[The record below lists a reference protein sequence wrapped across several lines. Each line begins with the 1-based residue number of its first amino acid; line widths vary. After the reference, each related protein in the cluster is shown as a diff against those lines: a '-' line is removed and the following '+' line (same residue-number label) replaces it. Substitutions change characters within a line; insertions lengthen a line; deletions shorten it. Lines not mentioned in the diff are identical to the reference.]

1 MNLLLRW
8 MSEIGIAGFFDIG
21 IMALLTY
28 GLLVWLQKT
37 RRAGLILGGFAILG
51 GVYMG
56 AVYFQL
62 VLTGAVL
69 RAFFAIFVIV
79 LVVIFQEELRQLFEQ
94 IAKWGL
100 SRALAGRRP
109 AVRPLHSAEVGTLA
123 DTLSD
128 LARNRIG
135 ALIVI
140 IGHDPIERHVDGG
153 IEVNGNLSEAL
164 LKSIFDPHSIGH
176 DGAVTIA
183 RGKIEKFGVRLPF
196 TRDAEA
202 LGPLGTRHA
211 AALGLSE
218 RVDALCLL
226 ASEEKGTVS
235 VARNG
240 RLDVIQ
246 HKERLYELIESYC
259 RTLTPEAG
267 TQAWHA
273 PFVRNYREKI
283 ASIGIAAGLWFMIA
297 YRAEIVSAY
306 FTVTVESSSTP
317 AELFAVQITPSA
329 VEARVSGPRRLLGRV
344 QAREIKLNLS
354 ITNLTRGFQMVPISE
369 RQFTLP
375 AGLELIDFRPR
386 QIYFNI
392 DQKLSPP
399 TNP

>member
-211 AALGLSE
+211 AALDCPSEWMRSVCWLQRKRELSAW
-218 RVDALCLL
+218 R
-226 ASEEKGTVS
+226 GTV
-235 VARNG
+235 G
-240 RLDVIQ
+240 
-246 HKERLYELIESYC
+246 
-259 RTLTPEAG
+259 LT
-267 TQAWHA
+267 
-273 PFVRNYREKI
+273 
-283 ASIGIAAGLWFMIA
+283 
-297 YRAEIVSAY
+297 
-306 FTVTVESSSTP
+306 SSS
-317 AELFAVQITPSA
+317 IK
-329 VEARVSGPRRLLGRV
+329 SGSM
-344 QAREIKLNLS
+344 N
-354 ITNLTRGFQMVPISE
+354 
-369 RQFTLP
+369 
-375 AGLELIDFRPR
+375 
-386 QIYFNI
+386 
-392 DQKLSPP
+392 
-399 TNP
+399 

>member
-1 MNLLLRW
+1 M
-8 MSEIGIAGFFDIG
+8 
-21 IMALLTY
+21 
-28 GLLVWLQKT
+28 
-37 RRAGLILGGFAILG
+37 
-51 GVYMG
+51 
-56 AVYFQL
+56 
-62 VLTGAVL
+62 
-69 RAFFAIFVIV
+69 
-79 LVVIFQEELRQLFEQ
+79 
-94 IAKWGL
+94 
-100 SRALAGRRP
+100 
-109 AVRPLHSAEVGTLA
+109 
-123 DTLSD
+123 
-128 LARNRIG
+128 
-135 ALIVI
+135 
-140 IGHDPIERHVDGG
+140 
-153 IEVNGNLSEAL
+153 
-164 LKSIFDPHSIGH
+164 
-176 DGAVTIA
+176 
-183 RGKIEKFGVRLPF
+183 
-196 TRDAEA
+196 
-202 LGPLGTRHA
+202 
-211 AALGLSE
+211 
-218 RVDALCLL
+218 
-226 ASEEKGTVS
+226 
-235 VARNG
+235 ARNG